1 MLEFLT
7 ESDVPDS
14 VKDVVDV
21 IGIDAFK
28 GLVKLAGGSLL
39 YIPNE
44 SNLVKPI
51 RNRKIRDEFKGS
63 YRDISMKYAISEVQ
77 VRNIINKEWVDLII
91 DLFLKLYNKNKHY
104 KVRLYAKNDEKS
116 LYDEYEVKDWFLS
129 EKGLE
134 LDLA

>member
-28 GLVKLAGGSLL
+28 DLVKLAGGSLL

-51 RNRKIRDEFKGS
+51 RNRKIREEFKGS
-63 YRDISMKYAISEVQ
+63 YKDISMKYGISEVQ
-77 VRNIINKEWVDLII
+77 ARNIINKEWIDFII
-91 DLFLKLYNKNKHY
+91 DLFWNYRIKINYFYDTIILVLSIRRWHY
-104 KVRLYAKNDEKS
+104 ESITITRYS
-116 LYDEYEVKDWFLS
+116 
-129 EKGLE
+129 
-134 LDLA
+134 

>member
-14 VKDVVDV
+14 IKDVVDV

-28 GLVKLAGGSLL
+28 DLVKLAGGSLL

-51 RNRKIRDEFKGS
+51 RNRRIREEFKGS
-63 YRDISMKYAISEVQ
+63 YRDISMKYGISEVQ
-77 VRNIINKEWVDLII
+77 VRNIINKEWIDFII
-91 DLFLKLYNKNKHY
+91 DLFWNYRIKINYF
-104 KVRLYAKNDEKS
+104 
-116 LYDEYEVKDWFLS
+116 YDTIILLLIIRRWYYEYITIIRYS
-129 EKGLE
+129 
-134 LDLA
+134 

>member
-51 RNRKIRDEFKGS
+51 RNRMIKDEFKGS
-63 YRDISMKYAISEVQ
+63 YRDISMKYGISEVQ
-77 VRNIINKEWVDLII
+77 VRNIINKEWIDFII
-91 DLFLKLYNKNKHY
+91 DLFWNYRIKINYF
-104 KVRLYAKNDEKS
+104 
-116 LYDEYEVKDWFLS
+116 YDTIILLLSIRRWGYEYITITRYS
-129 EKGLE
+129 
-134 LDLA
+134 

>member
-21 IGIDAFK
+21 IGMDAFK
-28 GLVKLAGGSLL
+28 DLVKLAGGSLL

-51 RNRKIRDEFKGS
+51 RNRRIREEFKGS
-63 YRDISMKYAISEVQ
+63 YRDISMKYGKSEVQ
-77 VRNIINKEWVDLII
+77 VRNIINKEWIDFII
-91 DLFLKLYNKNKHY
+91 DLFWNYRIKINYF
-104 KVRLYAKNDEKS
+104 
-116 LYDEYEVKDWFLS
+116 YDTIILLLSIRRWGYEYITITRYS
-129 EKGLE
+129 
-134 LDLA
+134 

>member
-21 IGIDAFK
+21 IGMDAFK
-28 GLVKLAGGSLL
+28 DLVKLAGGSLL

-51 RNRKIRDEFKGS
+51 RNRRIREEFKGS
-63 YRDISMKYAISEVQ
+63 YRDISMKYGISEVQ
-77 VRNIINKEWVDLII
+77 VRNIINKEWIDFII
-91 DLFLKLYNKNKHY
+91 DLFWNYRIKINYFYDTIILVLSIRRWHY
-104 KVRLYAKNDEKS
+104 ESITITRYS
-116 LYDEYEVKDWFLS
+116 
-129 EKGLE
+129 
-134 LDLA
+134 

>member
-51 RNRKIRDEFKGS
+51 RNRMIKDEFKGS
-63 YRDISMKYAISEVQ
+63 YREISMKYGISEVQ
-77 VRNIINKEWVDLII
+77 VRNIINKEWIDFII
-91 DLFLKLYNKNKHY
+91 DLFWNYRIKINYFYDTIILVSSIRRWHY
-104 KVRLYAKNDEKS
+104 EFITITRYS
-116 LYDEYEVKDWFLS
+116 
-129 EKGLE
+129 
-134 LDLA
+134 

>member
-14 VKDVVDV
+14 IKDVVDV

-28 GLVKLAGGSLL
+28 DLVKLAGGSLL

-51 RNRKIRDEFKGS
+51 RNRRIREEFKGS
-63 YRDISMKYAISEVQ
+63 YRDISMKYGISEVQ
-77 VRNIINKEWVDLII
+77 VRNIINKEWIDFII
-91 DLFLKLYNKNKHY
+91 DLFWNYRIKINYFYDTIILVLSIRRWHY
-104 KVRLYAKNDEKS
+104 ESITIIRYS
-116 LYDEYEVKDWFLS
+116 
-129 EKGLE
+129 
-134 LDLA
+134 

>member
-51 RNRKIRDEFKGS
+51 RNRMIRDEFMGS
-63 YRDISMKYAISEVQ
+63 YRDISVKYGISEVQ
-77 VRNIINKEWVDLII
+77 VRNIINKEWIDFII
-91 DLFLKLYNKNKHY
+91 DLFWNYRIKINYFYDTIILVLSIRRWHY
-104 KVRLYAKNDEKS
+104 ESITITRYS
-116 LYDEYEVKDWFLS
+116 
-129 EKGLE
+129 
-134 LDLA
+134 

>member
-21 IGIDAFK
+21 IGMDAFK
-28 GLVKLAGGSLL
+28 DLVKLAGGSLL

-51 RNRKIRDEFKGS
+51 RNRRIREEFKGS
-63 YRDISMKYAISEVQ
+63 YRDISMKYGISEVQ
-77 VRNIINKEWVDLII
+77 VRNIINKEWIDFII
-91 DLFLKLYNKNKHY
+91 DLFWNYRIKINYF
-104 KVRLYAKNDEKS
+104 
-116 LYDEYEVKDWFLS
+116 YDTIILLLSIRRWGYEYITITRYS
-129 EKGLE
+129 
-134 LDLA
+134 

>member
-51 RNRKIRDEFKGS
+51 RNRRIREEFKGS
-63 YRDISMKYAISEVQ
+63 YRDISMKYGISEVQ
-77 VRNIINKEWVDLII
+77 VRNIINKEWIDFII
-91 DLFLKLYNKNKHY
+91 DLFWNYRIKINYF
-104 KVRLYAKNDEKS
+104 
-116 LYDEYEVKDWFLS
+116 YDTIILVLSIRRWGYEYITITRYS
-129 EKGLE
+129 
-134 LDLA
+134 

>member
-14 VKDVVDV
+14 IKDVVDV

-28 GLVKLAGGSLL
+28 DLVKLAGGSLL

-51 RNRKIRDEFKGS
+51 RNRRIREEFKGS
-63 YRDISMKYAISEVQ
+63 YRDISMKYGISEVQ
-77 VRNIINKEWVDLII
+77 VRNIINKEWIDFII
-91 DLFLKLYNKNKHY
+91 DLFWNYRIKINYF
-104 KVRLYAKNDEKS
+104 
-116 LYDEYEVKDWFLS
+116 YDTIILLLSIRRWYYEYITIIRYS
-129 EKGLE
+129 
-134 LDLA
+134 

>member
-7 ESDVPDS
+7 ERDVPDS

-28 GLVKLAGGSLL
+28 DLVKLAGGSLL

-51 RNRKIRDEFKGS
+51 RNRRIREEFKGS
-63 YRDISMKYAISEVQ
+63 YRDISMKYGISEVQ
-77 VRNIINKEWVDLII
+77 VRNIINKEWIDFII
-91 DLFLKLYNKNKHY
+91 DLFWNYRIKINYF
-104 KVRLYAKNDEKS
+104 
-116 LYDEYEVKDWFLS
+116 YDTIILLLSIRRWYYEYITIIRYS
-129 EKGLE
+129 
-134 LDLA
+134 